1 METNADDHPVSPT
14 KLHGR
19 IIDQGG
25 AFTAECW
32 TQTDLG
38 SPAVRE
44 GLEAQSFSTME
55 EARAWIERRSQERG
69 FGQVWMDS

>member
-1 METNADDHPVSPT
+1 MSSNTISLNEGQQ

-19 IIDQGG
+19 VIDEGG

-32 TQTDLG
+32 TQ
-38 SPAVRE
+38 PALSAPATLE
-44 GLEAQSFSTME
+44 GLERQAFPTME

-69 FGQVWMDS
+69 YGQVWMDS

>member
-1 METNADDHPVSPT
+1 MNFSNGLNENQQ

-19 IIDQGG
+19 IKTEGG

-32 TQTDLG
+32 IQPDLAP
-38 SPAVRE
+38 PATLE
-44 GLEAQSFSTME
+44 GLERRAFPTVV
-55 EARAWIERRSQERG
+55 EARAWIERRAQERG